1 MDISHDAAE
10 KQRAAAASGNGTG
23 SIGVALAAAGRNIL
37 ADARRGLIAPE
48 LSPAQAVH
56 EIRKALKRWRALM
69 RLLAPILGEPADLMR
84 REAREMMRN
93 LASARDA
100 QACLDA
106 LDDLRKSDTEL
117 SPASLATIQD
127 RLAVMKAHAE
137 AQSFSG
143 SARDQLSRY
152 LDDALLTL
160 ERWPLAD
167 IAFPAI
173 ADALTVTY
181 RRARQIVPDD
191 WNKADADHLHDL
203 RRRVVE
209 HRHQMELIEHLWPR
223 LGRLWTEEAQ
233 RLRNRLGAC
242 QDLFV
247 FQQMTG
253 RNQPL
258 APWRSRL
265 APAIAARREAHIR
278 AAARLAGRL
287 FAEKPKAFRRRIAKL
302 WDNRVSAGEDANTAA
317 VKVAKAVK
325 SKPIK
330 SSRKAS
336 APPTQNGPKP
346 PVTKT
351 PRKPGQSAP

>member
-1 MDISHDAAE
+1 MDILRDRAG
-10 KQRAAAASGNGTG
+10 KPAAAATPGNDNGG
-23 SIGVALAAAGRNIL
+23 IGAALAAAGRDIL

-48 LSPAQAVH
+48 LSPAEAVH
-56 EIRKALKRWRALM
+56 DIRKALKRWRALM
-69 RLLAPILGEPADLMR
+69 RLLTPILGEPADLMR
-84 REAREMMRN
+84 REAREMMRD
-93 LASARDA
+93 LAGARDA

-117 SPASLATIQD
+117 SPRSMATIRD
-127 RLAVMKAHAE
+127 RLAALRTQAE
-137 AQSFSG
+137 AHGFSDG
-143 SARDQLSRY
+143 IREQLSGY
-152 LDDALLTL
+152 LDGALLTL

-191 WNKADADHLHDL
+191 WTKADADHLHDL

-233 RLRNRLGAC
+233 RLRARLGAC

-247 FQQMTG
+247 FEQMTG
-253 RNQPL
+253 PRQPL

-265 APAIAARREAHIR
+265 APMILARREAHVR

-287 FAEKPKAFRRRIAKL
+287 FAEKPKAFRRRIGKL
-302 WDNRVSAGEDANTAA
+302 WDHRSPAGDEAA
-317 VKVAKAVK
+317 IAPRSPRKPDVA
-325 SKPIK
+325 
-330 SSRKAS
+330 
-336 APPTQNGPKP
+336 PTQNGQKP
-346 PVTKT
+346 PVTK
-351 PRKPGQSAP
+351 PLKKPG

>member
-23 SIGVALAAAGRNIL
+23 SIGVALADAGRNIL

-69 RLLAPILGEPADLMR
+69 RLLTPILGEPADLMR
-84 REAREMMRN
+84 REARELMRD
-93 LASARDA
+93 LAGARDA

-117 SPASLATIQD
+117 SPRSMATIRD
-127 RLAVMKAHAE
+127 RLAALRTQAE
-137 AQSFSG
+137 AHGFSDG
-143 SARDQLSRY
+143 IREQLSGY
-152 LDDALLTL
+152 LDGALLTL

-191 WNKADADHLHDL
+191 WTKADADHLHDL

-233 RLRNRLGAC
+233 RLRARLGAC

-247 FQQMTG
+247 FEQMTG
-253 RNQPL
+253 PRQPL

-265 APAIAARREAHIR
+265 APMILARREAHVR

-287 FAEKPKAFRRRIAKL
+287 FAEKPKAFRRRIGKL
-302 WDNRVSAGEDANTAA
+302 WDHRSPAGDEAAIAPRSPREPDAA
-317 VKVAKAVK
+317 
-325 SKPIK
+325 
-330 SSRKAS
+330 
-336 APPTQNGPKP
+336 PTQNGQKP
-346 PVTKT
+346 PVTK
-351 PRKPGQSAP
+351 PLKKPG